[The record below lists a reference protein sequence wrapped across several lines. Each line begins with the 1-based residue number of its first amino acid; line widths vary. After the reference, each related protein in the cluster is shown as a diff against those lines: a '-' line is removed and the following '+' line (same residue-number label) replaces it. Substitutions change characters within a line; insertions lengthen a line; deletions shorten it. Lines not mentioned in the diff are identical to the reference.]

1 MFLWYLLLTWELKDE
16 GKLNDARETL
26 ERLQEKELPRFPND
40 PFNWQSHYAAYFL
53 AHVFNVNKESC
64 TALVKQILDN
74 YHRRL
79 LCKILSEH
87 GNFDALKKIVSSQEE
102 ERSWIN
108 YANERKIAKENQNQ
122 IRQPNEL
129 WVKAF
134 EHAETE
140 NFHTLLETTAKG
152 IDGLTQIEV
161 LGFIAKGLASKGK
174 TQIARGVFATALQI
188 TQGVESAFSKA
199 LALADVAVEQVK
211 VEKEVGANTARLA
224 NQIAQRINDPMEQAI
239 ATALIAE
246 VIAKADKKE
255 EAKTIFDSAS
265 EIAQTIQS
273 QQKCVNGFI
282 AIAKAQVRAK
292 EFTDARK
299 TANRIEFPWSEG
311 EVFGIIAKAQAED
324 RQWEESKITLSTAF
338 EIAEGRYQKWERVN
352 ILCKI
357 AEAQAVRDK
366 DTAQATLA
374 LAKREGAEYLWK
386 IAEAQAK
393 IGEIPSAFQLLN
405 KIEDKL
411 QLVKAL
417 YWIALTQF
425 KKGKKQQLLKT
436 LTAALQAKDKIED
449 KQKLMQALKAVARME
464 VMAGKGKEAVKT
476 AEKILTERKL
486 YLPGIASWLVEI
498 GEQENF
504 KQLLI
509 PCAYYLDAS
518 YEMCGHLAKLYPA
531 QVTDIAKVVKEFAVS
546 SSKNI

>member
-1 MFLWYLLLTWELKDE
+1 M
-16 GKLNDARETL
+16 
-26 ERLQEKELPRFPND
+26 
-40 PFNWQSHYAAYFL
+40 
-53 AHVFNVNKESC
+53 
-64 TALVKQILDN
+64 
-74 YHRRL
+74 
-79 LCKILSEH
+79 
-87 GNFDALKKIVSSQEE
+87 
-102 ERSWIN
+102 
-108 YANERKIAKENQNQ
+108 
-122 IRQPNEL
+122 
-129 WVKAF
+129 
-134 EHAETE
+134 
-140 NFHTLLETTAKG
+140 
-152 IDGLTQIEV
+152 
-161 LGFIAKGLASKGK
+161 
-174 TQIARGVFATALQI
+174 
-188 TQGVESAFSKA
+188 
-199 LALADVAVEQVK
+199 
-211 VEKEVGANTARLA
+211 
-224 NQIAQRINDPMEQAI
+224 
-239 ATALIAE
+239 
-246 VIAKADKKE
+246 
-255 EAKTIFDSAS
+255 
-265 EIAQTIQS
+265 
-273 QQKCVNGFI
+273 
-282 AIAKAQVRAK
+282 
-292 EFTDARK
+292 
-299 TANRIEFPWSEG
+299 
-311 EVFGIIAKAQAED
+311 FGIIAKAQAED